1 MGEDKIKMDTIINY
15 AYIILVPII
24 AIIGTWY
31 YMSSHTIISTGPEGE
46 AKGCF
51 GVFVSFLL
59 GGAVLVTLGIYAI
72 AWCIDFV
79 TMYWLWFAIPIGII
93 IVIIVRGC
101 FVGDDKKETVNDKA
115 SNSIDDQQN

>member
-51 GVFVSFLL
+51 SVFLSFLI
-59 GGAVLVTLGIYAI
+59 GGAILVTLGIYAI

-79 TMYWLWFAIPIGII
+79 MLHWLWFAIPIGII
-93 IVIIVRGC
+93 IVLIVIGC
-101 FVGDDKKETVNDKA
+101 FAGDDKNENVNHEA
-115 SNSIDDQQN
+115 SNSIDNQQN

>member
-1 MGEDKIKMDTIINY
+1 MGEDRVKMDTIINY

-31 YMSSHTIISTGPEGE
+31 YMSSHTIISTSPEGE

-51 GVFVSFLL
+51 GVFVSFLI
-59 GGAVLVTLGIYAI
+59 GGAILVTVGIYAI

-79 TMYWLWFAIPIGII
+79 TAHWLLFAIPIGII
-93 IVIIVRGC
+93 IVLIVIGC
-101 FVGDDKKETVNDKA
+101 FVGDDKKENVNHEA
-115 SNSIDDQQN
+115 SNTIDDQQN